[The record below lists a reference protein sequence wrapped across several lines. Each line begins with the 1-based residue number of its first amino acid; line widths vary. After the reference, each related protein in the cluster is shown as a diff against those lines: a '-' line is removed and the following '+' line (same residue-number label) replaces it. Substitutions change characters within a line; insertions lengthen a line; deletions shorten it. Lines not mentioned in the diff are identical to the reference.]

1 MLNEGNEDVIMNK
14 KAYVFPTITLLISTS
29 MFVNSAVAQSGCT
42 QEEYQTI
49 QQYTQLATNAAYNF
63 GLSGNFEYMNQVNQ
77 LNQEMIS
84 KLSRDCYNSLSQNI
98 PQQRYAPQQPYYGQ
112 GGDYYETPRNIY
124 DLGGGG
130 YSSPY
135 GAVLP
140 GGGVIPY

>member
-1 MLNEGNEDVIMNK
+1 MYNK
-14 KAYVFPTITLLISTS
+14 TYLFLTAAIIINASI
-29 MFVNSAVAQSGCT
+29 FVNSAVAQSGCT

-49 QQYTQLATNAAYNF
+49 QQYSQLAANAAYNF

-77 LNQEMIS
+77 LNQEMVG
-84 KLSRDCYNSLSQNI
+84 KLSPDCYNSLSQNI
-98 PQQRYAPQQPYYGQ
+98 AQPQYNPQQPYYGP
-112 GGDYYETPRNIY
+112 GGDYYERPRNIY

-140 GGGVIPY
+140 GGGVVPY